1 LSIDANLAAHKEVPC
16 MTVGLIADAWYHDME
31 STFGGL
37 EVVAL
42 GSSAG
47 QASGALAAKELGH
60 VGIYG
65 ISGTPQQLV
74 RSPRAVR
81 QSPTDL
87 LKVCAMRRGR
97 CIIEQSGRELTV
109 SPGEFG
115 LYDTAVPY
123 RLTFQGAW
131 QCEVM
136 TAPSTSLGAPRAAVD
151 EARSHPWSSTTGA
164 GTVLAQF
171 ISACTTMTVP
181 APAAWNHLASA
192 GEALLA
198 SVVLQDYEPGSED
211 TAEFLRHEI
220 ESYVDRNLQDPNLGL
235 KQIASAHRVSVRTVQ
250 RLFAGSGTG
259 LTGLIRKRRLQS
271 VHRDLA
277 DYRSTH
283 FTIAE
288 VAARWCIHDAQW
300 LARAFKSEFGM
311 SPSEFRKASQA
322 EPNTARAS
330 AL

>member
-1 LSIDANLAAHKEVPC
+1 LSIDAILAVHKEVSC
-16 MTVGLIADAWYHDME
+16 MTMGLIADAWHHDME

-42 GSSAG
+42 GSCAG

-97 CIIEQSGRELTV
+97 CIIEQSGHELTV

-115 LYDTAVPY
+115 LYDTALPY

-151 EARSHPWSSTTGA
+151 EARSHPWSATTGA

-171 ISACTTMTVP
+171 ISACTSMPVP
-181 APAAWNHLASA
+181 ALGAWNHLAAA

-198 SVVLQDYEPGSED
+198 SVVLQDYEPESEQM
-211 TAEFLRHEI
+211 AEFFRRKI
-220 ESYVDRNLQDPNLGL
+220 ESYVNRNLQDPNLSL
-235 KQIASAHRVSVRTVQ
+235 KQIASSHHVSVRTVQ
-250 RLFAGSGTG
+250 RLFAESSMG
-259 LTGLIRKRRLQS
+259 LSGLIRKGRLQA
-271 VHRDLA
+271 VNRDLV
-277 DYRSTH
+277 DCRTNH
-283 FTIAE
+283 LTIAE
-288 VAARWCIHDAQW
+288 VATRWCIHDAQW
-300 LARAFKSEFGM
+300 LAKAFRREFGM
-311 SPSEFRKASQA
+311 SPSEFRKSSAA
-322 EPNTARAS
+322 GANTARAS

>member
-1 LSIDANLAAHKEVPC
+1 
-16 MTVGLIADAWYHDME
+16 MTVGSIADAWYHDME

-47 QASGALAAKELGH
+47 QASGALAAKELGP

-74 RSPRAVR
+74 RSPHAVR
-81 QSPTDL
+81 QSPTDV

-97 CIIEQSGRELTV
+97 CIIEQSGHELTV
-109 SPGEFG
+109 APGEFG

-151 EARSHPWSSTTGA
+151 EARSHPWSATTGA

-171 ISACTTMTVP
+171 ISACTSMTVP
-181 APAAWNHLASA
+181 ASVARNHLATA

-211 TAEFLRHEI
+211 MAEFLRREI
-220 ESYVDRNLQDPNLGL
+220 ESYVDRNLQDPHLGL
-235 KQIASAHRVSVRTVQ
+235 KQIASSHHVSVRTVQ
-250 RLFAGSGTG
+250 RLFVGSGMG
-259 LTGLIRKRRLQS
+259 LTGLIRKRRLQA
-271 VHRDLA
+271 VRRDLA
-277 DYRSTH
+277 AHRTAH
-283 FTIAE
+283 PTIAE

-300 LARAFKSEFGM
+300 LAKAFKSEFGM
-311 SPSEFRKASQA
+311 APSEFRRSSAA
-322 EPNTARAS
+322 ETLTTHAS

>member
-1 LSIDANLAAHKEVPC
+1 

-81 QSPTDL
+81 QSPTDV

-109 SPGEFG
+109 APGEFG

-136 TAPSTSLGAPRAAVD
+136 TAPSKSLGAPRAAVD
-151 EARSHPWSSTTGA
+151 EARSHPWSATTGV

-171 ISACTTMTVP
+171 ISACTSMTVP
-181 APAAWNHLASA
+181 ASGARNHLATA

-211 TAEFLRHEI
+211 MAEFLRHEI

-235 KQIASAHRVSVRTVQ
+235 KQVASSHHVSVRTAQ
-250 RLFAGSGTG
+250 RLFIGSGIG
-259 LTGLIRKRRLQS
+259 LTGLIRKRRLQA
-271 VHRDLA
+271 VRRDLA
-277 DYRSTH
+277 AQRTAH
-283 FTIAE
+283 LTIAE

-300 LARAFKSEFGM
+300 LAKAFKSEFGM
-311 SPSEFRKASQA
+311 APSEFRRSSEA
-322 EPNTARAS
+322 ETLTTHAS